1 MITFI
6 FIAGVRSVILL
17 CCKKETIMSET
28 GDLERLY
35 KCMLSS
41 SGQLFVFPYF
51 FGGFW
56 VDFIYLIEY
65 FDDFSFSDF

>member
-28 GDLERLY
+28 GETVQVYVVKLRSTVRFPL
-35 KCMLSS
+35 
-41 SGQLFVFPYF
+41 LFWLVF
-51 FGGFW
+51 GFIH
-56 VDFIYLIEY
+56 FIEY